1 MNVNNLCV
9 CFAFFPFGFE
19 SGVWFFHFGFES
31 GVWFFHFGFES
42 GVWFFHFGFESGVC
56 FFSFGFE
63 SWVWYLILLVP
74 DHRLSFYYEILWNL
88 AVDVEKVDLGYG
100 GEGKRLEKKIN
111 TFIYYFE
118 NAYFGMSS
126 EPIHRTAFVWIA
138 LLDGEPDRK
147 MVFCA
152 AMCQF

>member
-1 MNVNNLCV
+1 MCALLFSLLVLRVGCGFSILVLRVGCGFSILVLRVGCGFSILVLRVGCV
-9 CFAFFPFGFE
+9 
-19 SGVWFFHFGFES
+19 
-31 GVWFFHFGFES
+31 
-42 GVWFFHFGFESGVC
+42 